1 MMAELEPDDDD
12 EGPPETAAEKK
23 KRRSR
28 QNFSWTQLSVLERV
42 FETDPLPRQC
52 LLLELSNRLDITPR
66 CVQVWF
72 QNRRQKFKAMH
83 HAMGQVPPPLK
94 NASSRLTSLE
104 SLLPDLGPEPPRITS
119 AQLRES
125 APKVRRIL
133 PPPLPAT
140 RDFFP
145 RPAGLLFRLRFDA
158 HLGRAQH
165 FVTFVAH
172 VCPVRARR
180 CCKCS
185 RCIRASARSRPPPC
199 APRARTPREAPTRS
213 AKF

>member
-1 MMAELEPDDDD
+1 MAALLPEAQMMAELDPDDDD

-140 RDFFP
+140 RDFFRGP
-145 RPAGLLFRLRFDA
+145 PAAFSPPIR
-158 HLGRAQH
+158 
-165 FVTFVAH
+165 
-172 VCPVRARR
+172 
-180 CCKCS
+180 
-185 RCIRASARSRPPPC
+185 RAS
-199 APRARTPREAPTRS
+199 RTRNTL
-213 AKF
+213 

>member
-1 MMAELEPDDDD
+1 MMAELDPDDDD

-72 QNRRQKFKAMH
+72 QN
-83 HAMGQVPPPLK
+83 
-94 NASSRLTSLE
+94 ASSRLTSLE

-140 RDFFP
+140 RDFFRGP
-145 RPAGLLFRLRFDA
+145 PGCFFASDSTRISDA
-158 HLGRAQH
+158 RNTL
-165 FVTFVAH
+165 
-172 VCPVRARR
+172 
-180 CCKCS
+180 
-185 RCIRASARSRPPPC
+185 
-199 APRARTPREAPTRS
+199 
-213 AKF
+213 

>member
-1 MMAELEPDDDD
+1 MAALLPEAQMMAELDPDDDD

-140 RDFFP
+140 RDFFRGP
-145 RPAGLLFRLRFDA
+145 PGCFFASDSTRISDA
-158 HLGRAQH
+158 RNTL
-165 FVTFVAH
+165 
-172 VCPVRARR
+172 
-180 CCKCS
+180 
-185 RCIRASARSRPPPC
+185 
-199 APRARTPREAPTRS
+199 
-213 AKF
+213 

>member
-1 MMAELEPDDDD
+1 MMAELDPDDDD

-140 RDFFP
+140 RDFFAA
-145 RPAGLLFRLRFDA
+145 RRAAAFRLRFDA

-172 VCPVRARR
+172 VCLVRARR
-180 CCKCS
+180 YCKCS

>member
-140 RDFFP
+140 RDFFRGP
-145 RPAGLLFRLRFDA
+145 PGCFFASDSTRISDARNTLSLLLRTCA
-158 HLGRAQH
+158 L
-165 FVTFVAH
+165 
-172 VCPVRARR
+172 CARR

-199 APRARTPREAPTRS
+199 APRARTPREAPIRS